1 MERFP
6 AFLVACLLACAPVV
20 RGEVLVGVGEPWRW
34 TNAAAVA
41 QGSDWW
47 APGLDDASWAWA
59 RSGFGSSYYGEHTLL
74 TTASGGGLRTAL
86 FRKAFVVTNVP
97 GPGALVLRVDWRDG
111 FVAYLNGREVARRG
125 LPGTAGSRVPFD
137 AMPAARFSSAAE
149 EIRLGPVR
157 DALVP
162 GTNVLAIQ
170 VHSDSD
176 FDGPV
181 LVPELVS
188 DLLREPYLQVS
199 GSNAMSIVW
208 RMADAVPARLEYGP
222 VNGAVAAIDLPAGE
236 TQAPV
241 LRNLQPGAWHQYR
254 VMALHPGRAPEV
266 VASNTF
272 RALPDAG
279 SVRMLLLS
287 DSGAGSAAQFA
298 VADAMAREEADVVL
312 HGGDL
317 LYPGF
322 SAGLADTRLMSVYRR
337 QMGRVPFMLSW
348 GNHDLYSGP
357 EPMRSVMR
365 PPVNDTP
372 MEDHKAAGTF
382 PEAYY
387 SFDAGPVHVCV
398 LFQPIL
404 SQYAFTNGSAQA
416 RWLEADLAA
425 TRKPWKVL
433 VAHHPI
439 ATSGGHRFTD
449 YNANG
454 RADWEEWAE
463 VLVPIARRHG
473 VQFYLS
479 GHDHVFERFL
489 PRDGLH
495 AVVSGGGGTHLYYL
509 RGFMPDS
516 AQFAITH
523 HYLRLTFDEAEADVR
538 AILPNGVEL
547 DGFGVR
553 RTPFVGD
560 AMAAWGTPV
569 VESATP
575 NNGDGNITGQTFD
588 FLSAP
593 PVPSV
598 TGKKAN
604 LGRLRLM
611 ADATHLHVGLER
623 MILPADHDACVFV
636 GTATA
641 PGVASLAGLGNGIP
655 DPGGEGVDALDGM
668 ENLSFEGFEPSLALV
683 VGDELS
689 DGVRRDFRRPGHVA
703 GLGQGVFR
711 LAPGLPTVAGVRM
724 QQFHRS
730 PQDNALH
737 PEQNADFVEASIPW
751 SELPGA
757 MPGGWLTVAMVA
769 AGLPDPVRQT
779 RAVDSGWLGAS
790 LSGEGHGPVRVGAVR
805 VRLPTGNP
813 EDMDGDGL
821 PDDWERAFGLSAAV
835 AMGEDGPDGDPD
847 GDGFGNR
854 VEWATGSSPRLA
866 TEPGLALR
874 VEGLGAGTLRL
885 RWPARLGAVD
895 LRRAPTLDGP
905 WASVAGFPRRGDGPW
920 DEAEVRAT
928 EEGGW
933 FRLHA
938 E

>member
-1 MERFP
+1 MS
-6 AFLVACLLACAPVV
+6 CLLASAAVV
-20 RGEVLVGVGEPWRW
+20 RGEVLVGVGDSWRW
-34 TNAAAVA
+34 TNASALSPA
-41 QGSDWW
+41 SEWF
-47 APGLDDASWAWA
+47 APRFDDASWAA
-59 RSGFGSSYYGEHTLL
+59 APSGFGSSYHGEQTPL
-74 TTASGGGLRTAL
+74 AAPGAGLRTAL
-86 FRKAFVVTNVP
+86 FRKAFVVSNAP
-97 GPGALVLRVDWRDG
+97 GPGSLVLRVDWRDG
-111 FVAYLNGREVARRG
+111 FVAYVNGREVARRG
-125 LPGTAGSRVPFD
+125 LPGLPGSPVSF
-137 AMPAARFSSAAE
+137 ATMPAARFNGAAE
-149 EIRLGPVR
+149 EIRLGPAR
-157 DALVP
+157 DTLVP
-162 GTNVLAIQ
+162 GTNVLAFQ
-170 VHSDSD
+170 VHSDSE

-181 LVPELVS
+181 LVPELVM
-188 DLLREPYLQVS
+188 DLLREPYLQAA
-199 GSNAMSIVW
+199 GSNAMAVVW
-208 RMADAVPARLEYGP
+208 RLADPVPTRLEHGP
-222 VNGAVAAIDLPAGE
+222 MDGPLEAIDLPAGDV
-236 TQAPV
+236 QAPV
-241 LRNLQPGAWHQYR
+241 LRNLTPGAVHRYR
-254 VMALHPGRAPEV
+254 VLALHPGRAPEL
-266 VASNTF
+266 VASNAF
-272 RALPDAG
+272 RALPDG
-279 SVRMLLLS
+279 GRVRMLLLS
-287 DSGAGSAAQFA
+287 DSGSGSAAQFA
-298 VADAMAREEADVVL
+298 VANAMAREDADVVL
-312 HGGDL
+312 HAGDVV
-317 LYPGF
+317 YPGF
-322 SAGLADTRLMSVYRR
+322 SAGLADTRLLGVYRR

-348 GNHDLYSGP
+348 GNHDLYYGP
-357 EPMRSVMR
+357 EAMRSVMR
-365 PPVNDTP
+365 PPLNTTR
-372 MEDHKAAGTF
+372 MEDHKASGTF

-463 VLVPIARRHG
+463 VLVPLARRHG

-509 RGFMPDS
+509 RGFVPES

-538 AILPNGVEL
+538 AVLPDGAEL

-553 RTPFVGD
+553 RSPYASD

-575 NNGDGNITGQTFD
+575 NNGDGNLTGQTFD
-588 FLSAP
+588 FLAAP
-593 PVPSV
+593 PVPAV
-598 TGKKAN
+598 TGRKAN
-604 LGRLRLM
+604 LGRLRVL

-623 MILPADHDACVFV
+623 MMLPPDHDACVFL
-636 GTATA
+636 GAATS

-655 DPGGEGVDALDGM
+655 DPTGEGVDALDGM
-668 ENLSFEGFEPSLALV
+668 ENLSFDGFEPSVALV
-683 VGDELS
+683 VGDELC

-711 LAPGLPTVAGVRM
+711 LAPGLPTVPGVRL

-737 PEQNADFVEASIPW
+737 PEQGADFVEASIPW
-751 SELPGA
+751 SELPGV
-757 MPGGWLTVAMVA
+757 MPGGWLNVAVIA
-769 AGLPDPVRQT
+769 AGPPDPVRQT
-779 RAVDSGWLGAS
+779 RSIDPGWLGAGF
-790 LSGEGHGPVRVGAVR
+790 SGEDHGPVRIGALR

-813 EDMDGDGL
+813 DDMDGDGL
-821 PDDWERAFGLSAAV
+821 PDAWERASGLSPASAT
-835 AMGEDGPDGDPD
+835 GDDGPDGDPD

-854 VEWATGSSPRLA
+854 VEWAAGSSPRLA

-874 VEGLGAGTLRL
+874 VERLGSGVLRL
-885 RWPARLGAVD
+885 RWPARLGVVD
-895 LRRAPTLDGP
+895 LRHAPALDGP
-905 WASVAGFPRRGDGPW
+905 WASVAGFPRRGAGPW
-920 DEAEVRAT
+920 DEAEVRVTGEAA
-928 EEGGW
+928 W